1 MDRLS
6 YPCMTTGK
14 IIALTVWTFVSTVL
28 SLFLNTVSRF
38 VIAFLPRNKVSFN
51 FMTAVIV
58 HSNFGVQE
66 NKVCHCFYFFPFYLP
81 RHDGIGFHD
90 LRFLMLSFE
99 PAFSLFCLI
108 SFNNV
113 IYSTKNKRIT
123 YVITLHFCHSVLLT
137 HPNTICAFPNMPEDF
152 TPLYISFS
160 FPLAKIWFSSQGI
173 AHMAF
178 FLGIAQTQ
186 NVKPRRALCGSWA
199 QKSFCPPFLIGK
211 APTSMVFPEFQKTGL
226 NSCWS
231 REE

>member
-1 MDRLS
+1 MPSNHLILCYPLLLLPSIFLIIRVFYIELTLHIKWLKYWSFRFNNSSSNQYSGLISCRTDWLDLLAVQEILKNLLQYHNSKATVFWCSTFFMDQLS

-14 IIALTVWTFVSTVL
+14 IIALTVWTFVSKVL

-113 IYSTKNKRIT
+113 I
-123 YVITLHFCHSVLLT
+123 
-137 HPNTICAFPNMPEDF
+137 
-152 TPLYISFS
+152 
-160 FPLAKIWFSSQGI
+160 
-173 AHMAF
+173 
-178 FLGIAQTQ
+178 
-186 NVKPRRALCGSWA
+186 
-199 QKSFCPPFLIGK
+199 
-211 APTSMVFPEFQKTGL
+211 
-226 NSCWS
+226 
-231 REE
+231 